1 MHLPGNCPP
10 QVHFQYRKGMVSFQQ
25 AVENHSA
32 VVAVIQSSERWTACT
47 LVQERSQVGVVLAG
61 DFQGALFAPV
71 MSINSLFAGEIRMQL
86 FIFQKTAEKR

>member
-1 MHLPGNCPP
+1 
-10 QVHFQYRKGMVSFQQ
+10 
-25 AVENHSA
+25 
-32 VVAVIQSSERWTACT
+32 
-47 LVQERSQVGVVLAG
+47 VQESSQVGVVLAG

>member
-1 MHLPGNCPP
+1 
-10 QVHFQYRKGMVSFQQ
+10 MVSFQQ

-71 MSINSLFAGEIRMQL
+71 MSINSLFAGEIRAT
-86 FIFQKTAEKR
+86 FYFSKNRRKKVGKEKIRGMIKC